1 MITTL
6 PIIIPFITIIL
17 LLIAG
22 KNTKWSKYIGI
33 AGTLAIF
40 LASIFIFVEVK
51 NQGIQVA
58 QVGGWE
64 APYGITL
71 VVDMLS
77 ASMLLFSSFTAVCV
91 AFYAI
96 KGIDDKR
103 HKFKFFLFFHTLVMG
118 VSGSLIAGDIFNMY
132 VWFEVMLISSF
143 VLIALGSEKVQLEGS
158 IKYVTMNL
166 LGSMAFLAGIGLLYG
181 KTGTLNMADLSVIIR
196 ENDQFTLMHSS
207 FILFFVAFSI
217 KAAVFPFFF
226 WLPSSY
232 HTPPITITALFAAL
246 LTKIGVYALIR
257 FFTLFMTDM
266 PPFWQN
272 LLIVIAGLTMVIGVL
287 AAASQYD
294 IRKILSFHIISQVG
308 YIIMGLAIFTE
319 FALAAALFFM
329 VHNILSKTAA
339 FLAGGLIH
347 EKTGTYQL
355 KSIGGLFTDNPWL
368 GLFFFVPAFALAG
381 LPPLS
386 GFFGK
391 LFLIKGGF
399 ENGNFVITGIAIWVG
414 IVTLFSMLKI
424 WNEAFWKPAPN
435 EEQNK
440 YNIKLKPSM
449 VYSTA
454 ILAFSTLVLGVFAKF
469 FMEAFME
476 ASFVLKNPEIYIEAV
491 LK

>member
-6 PIIIPFITIIL
+6 PIIIPLVTIIL
-17 LLIAG
+17 LLFGG
-22 KNTKWSKYIGI
+22 KNVKWLKSVGI
-33 AGTLAIF
+33 AGVIALF
-40 LASIFIFVEVK
+40 LASIYIFLEVK
-51 NQGIQVA
+51 NNGILVTQA
-58 QVGGWE
+58 GGWE
-64 APYGITL
+64 APFGITL
-71 VVDMLS
+71 VIDMLS
-77 ASMLLFSSFTAVCV
+77 ASMLLFSSFTVVCV
-91 AFYAI
+91 GFYAL
-96 KGIDDKR
+96 KGIDHKR
-103 HKFKFFLFFHTLVMG
+103 HKFKFFVFFHSLIMG
-118 VSGSLIAGDIFNMY
+118 VSGTLIAGDVFNMY
-132 VWFEVMLISSF
+132 VWFEVILISSF
-143 VLIALGSEKVQLEGS
+143 VLIALGSEKIQLEGS
-158 IKYVTMNL
+158 VKYVIMNL
-166 LGSMAFLAGIGLLYG
+166 LGTMAYLAGTGLLYG

-207 FILFFVAFSI
+207 FVLFFVAFSI

-232 HTPPITITALFAAL
+232 HTPPLTITALFAAL
-246 LTKIGVYALIR
+246 LTKIGVYAMIR
-257 FFTLFMTDM
+257 FFTLFMIDI

-287 AAASQYD
+287 SAASQFD
-294 IRKILSFHIISQVG
+294 IRRILSWHIISQIG

-319 FALAAALFFM
+319 FAIAAALFFM
-329 VHNILSKTAA
+329 MHNILSKTAA
-339 FLAGGLIH
+339 FLAGGLIY
-347 EKTGTYQL
+347 EKTGSYQL
-355 KSIGGLFTDNPWL
+355 KTIGGLFTNNPWL

-424 WNEAFWKPAPN
+424 WNEAFWKPSPG
-435 EEQNK
+435 EEQNNFK
-440 YNIKLKPSM
+440 KKLDSSM
-449 VYSTA
+449 IYSTA
-454 ILAFSTLVLGVFAKF
+454 ILGFSTLILGVFAKF

-476 ASFVLKNPEIYIEAV
+476 ASYVLKNPDIYIQAV